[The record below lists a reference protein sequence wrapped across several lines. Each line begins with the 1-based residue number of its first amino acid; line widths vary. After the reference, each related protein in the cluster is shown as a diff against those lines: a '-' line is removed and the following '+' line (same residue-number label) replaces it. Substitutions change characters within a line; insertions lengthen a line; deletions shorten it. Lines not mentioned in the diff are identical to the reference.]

1 MNTKQKSNQIDML
14 HGSLMKKLLLFAL
27 PLAASSILQQ
37 LFNSADV
44 AVVGR
49 YAGSDALAAVG
60 SNASVIALFVNLFV
74 GLSVGANVVIAN
86 YIGQRQ
92 TEKVQDVVHTVILF
106 GIISGVVMLLLGQV
120 IARPILTMIN
130 TPSEVLDLAVLYLR
144 IYFIGMPFIV
154 VYNFGAAI
162 LRSIGDTKRP
172 LYCLIISGVINV
184 ALNLLL
190 VVVFHM
196 GVAGVSI
203 ATDVANAVS
212 AGIVLYALLHEKE
225 PIRLYFNRLRI
236 HKESL
241 LRVLRIGAPSAI
253 QTSVFSLSNVCIQS
267 GINSFG
273 PNAVAGSSTALNFE
287 YFTYYTISAFS
298 QAAVTFIGQN
308 YGAGKYDRCKKIFK
322 WSMMEGMV
330 ITALMSMTF
339 ILGRQLFV
347 RFYTTDDAV
356 IEYALIRMFHVMAV
370 EFLTGSYE
378 ISGASLRGMGY
389 SVLPAVLTIFGSCVF
404 RLIWLFVVFPKAHT
418 FAMLMNAYPV
428 SWIFTGTMMLI
439 AYIIVRKRVLN
450 R

>member
-1 MNTKQKSNQIDML
+1 MKTIQKSNQIDML
-14 HGSLMKKLLLFAL
+14 HGSLIQKLLLFAL

-60 SNASVIALFVNLFV
+60 SNAPVIALFVNLFV

-92 TEKVQDVVHTVILF
+92 TEKIQDVVHTVVLF
-106 GIISGVVMLLLGQV
+106 GIISGVVMLILGQI
-120 IARPILTMIN
+120 IARPILMLID
-130 TPSEVLDLAVLYLR
+130 TPPEVLDMAVLYLR
-144 IYFIGMPFIV
+144 IYFAGMPFIV

-212 AGIVLYALLHEKE
+212 AGIVLYALMHETE
-225 PIRLYFNRLRI
+225 IIRLHLNQLKI
-236 HKESL
+236 LKKPL

-253 QTSVFSLSNVCIQS
+253 QTSVFSLSNVCIQT

-273 PNAVAGSSTALNFE
+273 PDAVAGSSTALNFE
-287 YFTYYTISAFS
+287 YFTYYMISAFS
-298 QAAVTFIGQN
+298 QAAVTFTGQN
-308 YGAGKYDRCKKIFK
+308 YGAGQYDRCKRIFK
-322 WSMMEGMV
+322 WSMIEGMV
-330 ITALMSMTF
+330 ITAIMSIIF
-339 ILGRQLFV
+339 ILGRYFLV
-347 RFYTTDDAV
+347 RFYTIDDAV
-356 IEYALIRMFHVMAV
+356 IEYAMIRMIHVMAI
-370 EFLTGSYE
+370 EFMTGTYE

-389 SVLPAVLTIFGSCVF
+389 SVLPAILTVFGSCVF
-404 RLIWLFVVFPKAHT
+404 RLVWLYTVFQKEHT
-418 FAMLMNAYPV
+418 FAMLMNAYPA
-428 SWIFTGTMMLI
+428 SWIFTGTMMLVS
-439 AYIIVRKRVLN
+439 YGIIRRKILK
-450 R
+450 